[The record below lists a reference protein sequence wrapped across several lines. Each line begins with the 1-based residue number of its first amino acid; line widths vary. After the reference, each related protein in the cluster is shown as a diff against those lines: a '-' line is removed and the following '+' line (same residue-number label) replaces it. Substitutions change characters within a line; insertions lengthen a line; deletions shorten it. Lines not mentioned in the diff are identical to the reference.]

1 MVPHMKM
8 LNTTYYKVKKAKA
21 GLGLFARKEIR
32 KGECVIEY
40 VGTML
45 TADQAN
51 QKGGQYL
58 FEINTRRT
66 IDGTTRKNTAR
77 YVNHSCA
84 PNAEAIIEGSQ
95 VFIYAKK
102 KILLGEEITYDYGK
116 EFFNTYIKPKECRCV
131 KCKNN

>member
-1 MVPHMKM
+1 MKI
-8 LNTTYYKVKKAKA
+8 LDTTYYTVKRSSA
-21 GLGLFARKEIR
+21 GLGLFARKEIK
-32 KGECVIEY
+32 KGDRIIEY

-58 FEINTRRT
+58 FEISTRRT

-77 YVNHSCA
+77 YVNHSCI

-95 VFIYAKK
+95 VFIYAKR
-102 KILLGEEITYDYGK
+102 KIVPGEEITYDYGK
-116 EFFNTYIKPKECRCV
+116 EFFNTYIKPKGCRCV
-131 KCKNN
+131 KCKKKN